1 MDTLTAAVVGAGT
14 IGRGVAQSLAEHGW
28 TVKLVDSSQG
38 QLERAMAQI
47 SQDLDLFQLY
57 RPTLALDAGAVVD
70 RIHPGTDLQAAAACE
85 LVVENVTE
93 SWSVKRQVHRELDE
107 ICDSTTLLGI
117 NTSAIPITKVAAEV
131 SCPERV
137 VGLHFMNPVPLMNVV
152 EVMRGT
158 WTSEDVVE
166 RTRELL
172 QGLGK
177 RAVVI
182 NDAPGF
188 VANRVYMPT
197 INEAVYCV
205 FEGVA
210 TAEQVDEIFRG
221 CFGHK
226 MGPLETADLIG
237 LDTVLNSLVGMYE
250 SFKDS
255 KYRPCPLLQRMVD
268 AGLHGRKTDRGF
280 YDYRQRHSVAAL

>member
-1 MDTLTAAVVGAGT
+1 
-14 IGRGVAQSLAEHGW
+14 
-28 TVKLVDSSQG
+28 
-38 QLERAMAQI
+38 
-47 SQDLDLFQLY
+47 
-57 RPTLALDAGAVVD
+57 
-70 RIHPGTDLQAAAACE
+70 
-85 LVVENVTE
+85 
-93 SWSVKRQVHRELDE
+93 
-107 ICDSTTLLGI
+107 
-117 NTSAIPITKVAAEV
+117 VAAEV
-131 SCPERV
+131 SSPERV
-137 VGLHFMNPVPLMNVV
+137 VGLHFMNPVPLMDVV

-158 WTSEDVVE
+158 WTSDYVLE

-177 RAVVI
+177 RAVVV

-210 TAEQVDEIFRG
+210 TSEEVDEIFRG

-280 YDYRQRHSVAAL
+280 YDYRPRATVATI